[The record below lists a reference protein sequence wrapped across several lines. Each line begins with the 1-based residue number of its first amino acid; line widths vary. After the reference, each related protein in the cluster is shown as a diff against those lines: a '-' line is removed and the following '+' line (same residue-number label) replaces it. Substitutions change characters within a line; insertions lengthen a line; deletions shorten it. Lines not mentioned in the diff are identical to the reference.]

1 MTRTVTLGRYDFE
14 KGVLVKV
21 DQLRPE
27 YMQGTMLLLELRKA
41 AARILELDAQL
52 KEVKKQLKAEKVAAA
67 CETRMVTYKFSTTD
81 DRQLVQGIVEGNGWD
96 THNDFTTGRNLAVIV
111 HNDDEDNALQSIIK
125 LHDEELR
132 LLQWDRV

>member
-41 AARILELDAQL
+41 AARILELDTQL
-52 KEVKKQLKAEKVAAA
+52 KETKKQLKAEKVAAA
-67 CETRMVTYKFSTTD
+67 GETRMVTYRFSGTD
-81 DRQLVQGIVEGNGWD
+81 DRQLAEHTIMGNGWEI
-96 THNDFTTGRNLAVIV
+96 NKDFTTGRNLAVIV
-111 HNDDEDNALQSIIK
+111 HSDDEADALHSVLSMQSE
-125 LHDEELR
+125 HFM
-132 LLQWDRV
+132 QWDRV

>member
-41 AARILELDAQL
+41 AARILELDTQL
-52 KEVKKQLKAEKVAAA
+52 KETKKQLKAEKVAAA
-67 CETRMVTYKFSTTD
+67 GETRIVTYKFSTTD

-111 HNDDEDNALQSIIK
+111 HSDDEADALHST
-125 LHDEELR
+125 
-132 LLQWDRV
+132 LQLNSEGFMKWDRV